1 MIDRFTLYISNVLTA
16 DATYT
21 ASFPVLFGTKAGF
34 SFASQ
39 VTKMET
45 IRSERTFSNLL
56 RGLQVYGYKVV
67 NSVALGTAYV
77 RRG

>member
-1 MIDRFTLYISNVLTA
+1 
-16 DATYT
+16 
-21 ASFPVLFGTKAGF
+21 
-34 SFASQ
+34 
-39 VTKMET
+39 MET
-45 IRSERTFSNLL
+45 IRSERSFSNLL